1 MRKFLH
7 MVLVLVL
14 VAASAVQVSAQKKE
28 SRKSLESQISRLEKD
43 IELLNSKLRDNTRSR
58 EQALSSL
65 TLVRSKVSSR
75 QKLIDE
81 CDRTIRVLS
90 DSIRRCQKDIDL
102 LQARYDTLS
111 LYYNRLVRSA
121 YKNRDSR
128 LWYMYVLSSESMGQG
143 LRRFSYLRRFS
154 SQMSAQAQRVQ
165 ETASALEVERERLT
179 ALKDEADELRGKT
192 VQERTRLQDEEA
204 EASRMVNQLKKDR
217 SKFQQQLQEK
227 NRQKA
232 ALNKKI
238 AEIIRAE
245 QEAARKAAEAKSG
258 GKASGGSSSSK
269 GKTTSTEVDA
279 KLSNEFAANKGKLP
293 WPVEGVITD
302 RFGKHKHPVYENVE
316 MPQNDGVTLTVKR
329 GAQAKAVF
337 SGTVTRI
344 FVLPGYNQCV
354 LVSHGNFYTLYSMLK
369 TVSVKLNQKIST
381 GDVIGTVDTIG
392 GEDQFHFELWKGFE
406 PQNPESW
413 LRK

>member
-1 MRKFLH
+1 MRKRLH
-7 MVLVLVL
+7 IVLLTLLAVLF
-14 VAASAVQVSAQKKE
+14 AGAGEASAQN
-28 SRKSLESQISRLEKD
+28 RKSLETQISKLEKD
-43 IELLNSKLRDNTRSR
+43 IELLNSKLRENNRSSQ
-58 EQALSSL
+58 QALSSL

-75 QKLIDE
+75 EKLIQE
-81 CDRTIRVLS
+81 CDRTIRILS
-90 DSIRRCQKDIDL
+90 DSIRVCQRDIDR

-111 LYYNRLVRSA
+111 LYYNRLVRNA

-143 LRRFSYLRRFS
+143 LRRFGYLRRFS
-154 SQMSAQAQRVQ
+154 SQMSTQAQRVQ
-165 ETASALEVERERLT
+165 ETAAELEVERERLT
-179 ALKDEADELRGKT
+179 GLKNEADELRDKT
-192 VQERTRLQDEEA
+192 VQERARLQDEEA
-204 EASRMVNQLKKDR
+204 EAARMVNQLKKDR
-217 SKFQQQLQEK
+217 NKFQQQLQEK
-227 NRQKA
+227 NRQKE

-245 QEAARKAAEAKSG
+245 QEAARKAAEAKKG
-258 GKASGGSSSSK
+258 GKATGGSSSS
-269 GKTTSTEVDA
+269 GKTTSTEVDTR
-279 KLSNEFAANKGKLP
+279 LSNEFAANKGKLP
-293 WPVEGVITD
+293 WPVEGVIVD

-337 SGTVTRI
+337 NGTVTRI

-381 GDVIGTVDTIG
+381 GEVIGTVDTIG

-413 LRK
+413 LKK

>member
-1 MRKFLH
+1 MRKVLH
-7 MVLVLVL
+7 MAVVLVL
-14 VAASAVQVSAQKKE
+14 VAAGTWEASAQKKE
-28 SRKSLESQISRLEKD
+28 SRKSLETQISRLEKD
-43 IELLNSKLRDNTRSR
+43 IELLNGKLRDNNRSSQ
-58 EQALSSL
+58 QALSSL

-75 QKLIDE
+75 EKLIGE
-81 CDRTIRVLS
+81 CDRTIRILS
-90 DSIRRCQKDIDL
+90 DSIRRCQRDIDR

-111 LYYNRLVRSA
+111 LYYNRLVRNA

-154 SQMSAQAQRVQ
+154 SQMGAQARRVQ
-165 ETASALEVERERLT
+165 EAAAELEVERERLT
-179 ALKDEADELRGKT
+179 GLKDEADELRDKT
-192 VQERTRLQDEEA
+192 VQERARLQDEEA
-204 EASRMVNQLKKDR
+204 EASRMVNQLRKDR
-217 SKFQQQLQEK
+217 NKFQQQLQEK
-227 NRQKA
+227 NRQKE
-232 ALNKKI
+232 ALNRKI

-245 QEAARKAAEAKSG
+245 QEAARKAAEAKG
-258 GKASGGSSSSK
+258 GKKSSGSASSSK
-269 GKTTSTEVDA
+269 GKTTSTEVDT

-293 WPVEGVITD
+293 WPVEGVIID

-337 SGTVTRI
+337 GGTVTRI

-406 PQNPESW
+406 PQNPEQW

>member
-1 MRKFLH
+1 MRKLLH
-7 MVLVLVL
+7 IALVMLAVL
-14 VAASAVQVSAQKKE
+14 AGGEAFAQKKE
-28 SRKSLESQISRLEKD
+28 TKKSLETQISKLEKD
-43 IELLNSKLRDNTRSR
+43 IELLNGKLRENNRSSQ
-58 EQALSSL
+58 QALSSL
-65 TLVRSKVSSR
+65 SLVRGKVSAR
-75 QKLIDE
+75 EELIRE
-81 CDRTIRVLS
+81 CDRTIRLLS
-90 DSIRRCQKDIDL
+90 DSIRVCQKEMDR

-128 LWYMYVLSSESMGQG
+128 MWYMYVLSSESMGQAM
-143 LRRFSYLRRFS
+143 RRFSYLRRFS
-154 SQMSAQAQRVQ
+154 SQMSSQAEKIR
-165 ETASALEVERERLT
+165 ETEADLEVERERLT
-179 ALKDEADELRGKT
+179 SLKDDADELRQKN
-192 VQERTRLQDEEA
+192 VQERARLQDEEA

-217 SKFQQQLQEK
+217 SKYQQQLQEK
-227 NRQKA
+227 NRQKE

-245 QEAARKAAEAKSG
+245 QEAARKKAESG
-258 GKASGGSSSSK
+258 KKASGSTSTGS
-269 GKTTSTEVDA
+269 KTTSTEVDA
-279 KLSNEFAANKGKLP
+279 KLSNEFAANRGKLP
-293 WPVEGVITD
+293 WPVEGVIVD

-329 GAQAKAVF
+329 GSQAKVVF

-354 LVSHGNFYTLYSMLK
+354 LVSHGNYYTLYSMLK
-369 TVSVKLNQKIST
+369 TVSVKLNQKVST

-406 PQNPESW
+406 PQNPENW

>member
-1 MRKFLH
+1 MRRFLH
-7 MVLVLVL
+7 IVL
-14 VAASAVQVSAQKKE
+14 VAWVLLAGVLPAAAQKKE
-28 SRKSLESQISRLEKD
+28 SRKNLESQITKLEKD
-43 IELLNSKLRDNTRSR
+43 IELLNNKLRDNSRSSK
-58 EQALSSL
+58 QALSSL
-65 TLVRSKVSSR
+65 TLVHSKVSSR
-75 QKLIDE
+75 EKLIAE
-81 CDRTIRVLS
+81 CDQTIRVLN
-90 DSIRRCQKDIDL
+90 DSIRVCQGEIDR

-111 LYYNRLVRSA
+111 YYYNRLVHNA

-128 LWYMYVLSSESMGQG
+128 MWYMYVLSSESMGQA
-143 LRRFSYLRRFS
+143 LRRFGYLRRFA
-154 SQMSAQAQRVQ
+154 SQMSDQAQRIR
-165 ETASALEVERERLT
+165 ETEAELEVERERLSG
-179 ALKDEADELRGKT
+179 LKEEASELRSKT
-192 VQERTRLQDEEA
+192 VQERAKLRDEEA

-217 SKFQQQLQEK
+217 NKFQQELQEK
-227 NRQKA
+227 NKQKE

-245 QEAARKAAEAKSG
+245 QEAAAKKAGGSKKS
-258 GKASGGSSSSK
+258 SGGSSSSK
-269 GKTTSTEVDA
+269 GKTTSTEVDT

-293 WPVEGVITD
+293 WPVEGVIID

-337 SGTVTRI
+337 NGTVTRI

-369 TVSVKLNQKIST
+369 TVSVKLNQKVST
-381 GDVIGTVDTIG
+381 GDVIGVVDTIG

>member
-1 MRKFLH
+1 MLLTLLA
-7 MVLVLVL
+7 VLF
-14 VAASAVQVSAQKKE
+14 AGAGEASAQN
-28 SRKSLESQISRLEKD
+28 RKSLETQISKLEKD
-43 IELLNSKLRDNTRSR
+43 IELLNSKLRENNRSSQ
-58 EQALSSL
+58 QALSSL

-75 QKLIDE
+75 EKLIQE
-81 CDRTIRVLS
+81 CDRTIRILS
-90 DSIRRCQKDIDL
+90 DSIRVCQRDIDR

-111 LYYNRLVRSA
+111 LYYNRLVRNA

-143 LRRFSYLRRFS
+143 LRRFGYLRRFS
-154 SQMSAQAQRVQ
+154 SQMSTQAQRVQ
-165 ETASALEVERERLT
+165 ETAAELEVERERLT
-179 ALKDEADELRGKT
+179 GLKNEADELRDKT
-192 VQERTRLQDEEA
+192 VQERARLQDEEA
-204 EASRMVNQLKKDR
+204 EAARMVNQLKKDR
-217 SKFQQQLQEK
+217 NKFQQQLQEK
-227 NRQKA
+227 NRQKE

-245 QEAARKAAEAKSG
+245 QEAARKAAEAKKG
-258 GKASGGSSSSK
+258 GKATGGSSSS
-269 GKTTSTEVDA
+269 GKTTSTEVDTR
-279 KLSNEFAANKGKLP
+279 LSNEFAANKGKLP
-293 WPVEGVITD
+293 WPVEGVIVD

-337 SGTVTRI
+337 NGTVTRI

-381 GDVIGTVDTIG
+381 GEVIGTVDTIG

-413 LRK
+413 LKK